1 MKVEEVYNLENIELQ
16 DIEYTIGKLVKS
28 FHITLQPNAFE
39 KIKTFGDICQVF
51 EKNIPYKNEESCTTQ
66 QAFYKIRNAMAVSQ
80 KIDGKN
86 IRPSTLLDEIFPRFG
101 RRKKI
106 KAFQKELAIPV
117 NFLTMKTWLLLSIIA
132 GFLISL
138 LAFFFNWK
146 FALTGILSCLIFNWI
161 ATKLQQEIE
170 LISIGDLA
178 KKIAREHYLQ
188 ARRNQNTINKREIT
202 KVIQCSFIAEYDLK
216 PTDLYQDALLSKC

>member
-1 MKVEEVYNLENIELQ
+1 MDVKEDYKLEDIELQ
-16 DIEYTIGKLVKS
+16 DIEHTLASVAKS
-28 FHITLQPNAFE
+28 FEITLPSDAFGE
-39 KIKTFGDICQVF
+39 VKTFGEICEVF

-66 QAFYKIRNAMAVSQ
+66 QAFYKIRNAIAISQ
-80 KIDGKN
+80 KIDKKN
-86 IRPSTLLDEIFPRFG
+86 IKPNTRLDEIFPRLG

-106 KAFQKELAIPV
+106 KAFQRELAIPV
-117 NFLTMKTWLLLSIIA
+117 NFLTMKTWLLLSIVT

-138 LAFFFNWK
+138 IAFFFNWK

-170 LISIGDLA
+170 LISIENLV
-178 KKIAREHYLQ
+178 KKVVREHYLQ

-202 KVIQCSFIAEYDLK
+202 KVIQCCFIAEHDLK
-216 PTDLYQDALLSKC
+216 PTDLYQDALLSKY

>member
-16 DIEYTIGKLVKS
+16 DIEYTLGKLVKS
-28 FHITLQPNAFE
+28 FQITLQPNAFE

-66 QAFYKIRNAMAVSQ
+66 QAFYKIRNAIAISQ
-80 KIDGKN
+80 EIDRKN
-86 IRPSTLLDEIFPRFG
+86 IKPSTRLHEIFPRFG

-138 LAFFFNWK
+138 VTFFFNWK

-178 KKIAREHYLQ
+178 EKVAREHYLQ
-188 ARRNQNTINKREIT
+188 ARRNQDTINKREIT